1 MLLQVHSALR
11 DLLLHPTFQ
20 LVSGEDSPPPPLG
33 GVRETGG
40 HGDAIVNGL
49 WVWKL
54 LLELTELSSA
64 HPSLT
69 HCNPQLALCANLLCL
84 FGRSICV
91 SAKLDHNHPL
101 PQTLEASL
109 PFAHSHEIPEELERV
124 ARDMAGWKLPHDI
137 HNMLCRMASARRFPV
152 SWTERDIQNRYPML
166 SGTPWQAEEL
176 LEKLATAGQAY
187 QKHVDSESGVLQNL
201 IWIQHQ
207 GDMEVVLSAEQCVIF
222 DNTFNTNSLGFKFG
236 VFSTVDRFGCTR
248 LLACTLMLH
257 ETRTSFEWV
266 LQALAKLLGLTPSVI
281 LTDGDLWLAEGIL
294 NVWVSTVHLLCTWH
308 LSKNLL
314 RHAKKCFA
322 TGHGP
327 FGQSSTWP
335 QFLRMWWV
343 ICWKSDTTCCATFDA
358 EWGVLRQFLLDNA
371 GDPSF
376 CAASS
381 SVLGRACGSR
391 SIWNWARC

>member
-1 MLLQVHSALR
+1 MRTVQQALHR
-11 DLLLHPTFQ
+11 VGGAPEVPDDFPAGPFASLDMHIDRIKAWSMN
-20 LVSGEDSPPPPLG
+20 SGTGG
-33 GVRETGG
+33 GVFKIREKEVREAQKRVGATARLVCNREG
-40 HGDAIVNGL
+40 HAPAG
-49 WVWKL
+49 
-54 LLELTELSSA
+54 TLSSA
-64 HPSLT
+64 GSAAAPDIPAGLRGRFSTTSSGGGQRNRGSWRCNCKWAVGLEVVAGVDGAQQCASFTDSLPPP
-69 HCNPQLALCANLLCL
+69 NLLSVLALCANLLCL

-222 DNTFNTNSLGFKFG
+222 DNTFNTNSL
-236 VFSTVDRFGCTR
+236 
-248 LLACTLMLH
+248 
-257 ETRTSFEWV
+257 
-266 LQALAKLLGLTPSVI
+266 
-281 LTDGDLWLAEGIL
+281 
-294 NVWVSTVHLLCTWH
+294 
-308 LSKNLL
+308 
-314 RHAKKCFA
+314 
-322 TGHGP
+322 
-327 FGQSSTWP
+327 
-335 QFLRMWWV
+335 
-343 ICWKSDTTCCATFDA
+343 
-358 EWGVLRQFLLDNA
+358 
-371 GDPSF
+371 
-376 CAASS
+376 
-381 SVLGRACGSR
+381 
-391 SIWNWARC
+391 